1 MIEKRIFAILNFL
14 FNKMSTT
21 EKEINQPVR
30 KGSFVQENA
39 KSLVFIAGAIVVLIG
54 IYFWYQNVYL
64 KNRAEEAAG
73 QMYKAEQFVGVDSL
87 ANKAIN
93 GEGGYPGLEKIAE
106 EYDNTKSANLANL
119 YLGGIYLRKGE
130 YKKATEALGKYTA
143 TGSPVADPLALG
155 LLGDAYSELRDYKQ
169 AATYYQKAADKA
181 SNKFTSPM
189 FLKKLGLVNENL
201 KDFKAAEEAY
211 TKIKTQFPDSQ
222 EAAMIDEYIARAQA
236 QVK

>member
-1 MIEKRIFAILNFL
+1 
-14 FNKMSTT
+14 MSTT
-21 EKEINQPVR
+21 DKTTTQPIR
-30 KGSFVQENA
+30 KGGFFEENS
-39 KSLVFIAGAIVVLIG
+39 KSLLFIAIAILALAAIAVY
-54 IYFWYQNVYL
+54 YFYSYL
-64 KNRAEEAAG
+64 PNRAEDAAS
-73 QMYKAEQFVGVDSL
+73 QMYKAEQYVGVDSL

-93 GEGGYPGLEKIAE
+93 GDGGYPGLEKIAAE
-106 EYDNTKSANLANL
+106 FDNTKSANLANL

-155 LLGDAYSELRDYKQ
+155 LLGDAYSELKDYKQ

-189 FLKKLGLVNENL
+189 FLKKLGLVQETM

-211 TKIKTQFPDSQ
+211 TKIKTQYPASQ
-222 EAAMIDEYIARAQA
+222 EAAMIDAYIARAQA

>member
-1 MIEKRIFAILNFL
+1 
-14 FNKMSTT
+14 MSTT

-30 KGSFVQENA
+30 KGSFLEENS
-39 KSLVFIAGAIVVLIG
+39 KSLLFIAGAIVVLIG

-64 KNRAEEAAG
+64 KNRAEEASAK
-73 QMYKAEQFVGVDSL
+73 MYRAEQYVGAADSL

-130 YKKATEALGKYTA
+130 YKKATEVLGKYSE

-155 LLGDAYSELRDYKQ
+155 LLGDAYSELKDFKQ
-169 AATYYQKAADKA
+169 AATYYKKAADKS

-189 FLKKLGLVNENL
+189 FLKKLGLVYENL
-201 KDFKAAEEAY
+201 KDFKNAEEAY
-211 TKIKTQFPDSQ
+211 TKIKTQYPESQ
-222 EAAMIDEYIARAQA
+222 EAAMIDGYISRASV
-236 QVK
+236 QVN